1 MEIIIGGLGIVA
13 VTVGLALVIKDWREL
28 RSRAETIQEIKPVTV
43 DELERIIGPAPV
55 VVSMKPEK
63 SKKGKRKK
71 YRKEAKKKRPLINE
85 VVEQ

>member
-1 MEIIIGGLGIVA
+1 MEIIIGGGLVIVA
-13 VTVGLALVIKDWREL
+13 SVGLTLVFKDWREM
-28 RSRAETIQEIKPVTV
+28 RCREGTVQEIKPVTV
-43 DELERIIGPAPV
+43 DEMEKIIGPDPV

-71 YRKEAKKKRPLINE
+71 YRKEAKKQRPLINE

>member
-28 RSRAETIQEIKPVTV
+28 RSR
-43 DELERIIGPAPV
+43 
-55 VVSMKPEK
+55 
-63 SKKGKRKK
+63 
-71 YRKEAKKKRPLINE
+71 NE